1 MHYLEIVQH
10 PANATFCEGT
20 DATLNCTIFDN
31 STTGV
36 ADNTIWFNVT
46 NKASIQLVD
55 NNIRDGDIVTSTLPI
70 MDISVYIN
78 NTEYLCQPR
87 LGTASSVAVITVIGE
102 NHTHTHACTHTHTIH
117 TLHTGKHTPCW

>member
-1 MHYLEIVQH
+1 MLTLEVVQN
-10 PANATFCEGT
+10 PVNATFCEGT

-46 NKASIQLVD
+46 NKARIQLVD
-55 NNIRDGDIVTSTLPI
+55 NNVRDGDIVTSILPI

-78 NTEYLCQPR
+78 NTKYLCQPK
-87 LGTASSVAVITVIGE
+87 LETASYVAVITVIGE
-102 NHTHTHACTHTHTIH
+102 NHTYTHTHIHTHTHTH
-117 TLHTGKHTPCW
+117 KL